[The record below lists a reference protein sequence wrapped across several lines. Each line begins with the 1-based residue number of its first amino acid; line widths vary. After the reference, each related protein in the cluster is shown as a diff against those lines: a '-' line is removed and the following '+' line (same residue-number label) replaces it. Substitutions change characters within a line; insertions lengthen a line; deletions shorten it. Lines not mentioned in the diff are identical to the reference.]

1 MRISRRRC
9 AICITR
15 RAARTPSWS
24 RRLFACRPR
33 LRTNWA
39 SRPQDVP
46 RCPRTSPGLM
56 TRIARKRGDF
66 GEQVVCTGSAL
77 AAERDVSGDVLSTF
91 SAYSVNLLRGTSWRT
106 CREAFEGLLAMAL
119 RAPGNGLGRAIGRW
133 VGWGRAGELGLRA
146 GSAGPGRCRAAQA
159 GRRWLAVSRA
169 RNMHRART
177 RDRRDV
183 VRARLAWSF
192 SRAPEGLS
200 RATILA
206 AHGCAAWSSRVRV
219 PVAVRQPGAASGR
232 QCSQAAARTPRVTT
246 GESGG

>member
-159 GRRWLAVSRA
+159 GRRWLAVSARAEHASRTDARSTRRGPRASSLVVLPGAGRVVARDDSGRA
-169 RNMHRART
+169 RMRGLVFARESSGCGAT
-177 RDRRDV
+177 
-183 VRARLAWSF
+183 AWGRF
-192 SRAPEGLS
+192 
-200 RATILA
+200 
-206 AHGCAAWSSRVRV
+206 
-219 PVAVRQPGAASGR
+219 GAAVQPSC
-232 QCSQAAARTPRVTT
+232 CSDPAGDDR
-246 GESGG
+246 